1 MSVRYDE
8 HYVRAV
14 VQMGD
19 TSSVFTTQTIFTTNK
34 IKLVDKGTRVNSAL
48 FERLVSHKLIPK
60 LDQCL
65 AVEDGVTPTDLME
78 YARVLLDNDP
88 NLAVLGNDQI
98 LKKRLLRTFA
108 KITLLPPMV
117 IRLTVAQ
124 KQRPEVFDHSIRVAL
139 IALYLSKKTLFMTEK
154 DLVTLA
160 TAAVFHDI
168 GILHVSP
175 ELLIPGRRLK
185 QAERHHLYAH
195 PITGFLILREFS
207 DYHPEI
213 SRAVLEHHE
222 RLDGSGYPRAIKEAE
237 ISTHAQILMLAE
249 VANTVFERNSKT
261 LSLAKLSVV
270 LGLNHKKFNTV
281 LANSLLSILGDI
293 DKEMVANNA
302 ESYPH
307 SLMTSLER
315 HPEEIARI
323 FQDWYESS
331 QLFQQKSSGFQPG
344 NLVKIIDQRIADL
357 EKSLSYAGL
366 QVSNLDSLIESMQDD
381 PEALSELGILI
392 DEVRWQLAEIIY
404 ETHRRIRESS
414 QDVVEEQSV
423 VGEWLERSKEKLQLI
438 D

>member
-1 MSVRYDE
+1 MSVGYDE

-19 TSSVFTTQTIFTTNK
+19 TSPVFTTQTIFTTNK
-34 IKLVDKGTRVNSAL
+34 IKLVEKGARVNSAL

-65 AVEDGVTPTDLME
+65 AVEDGVTTADLQE
-78 YARVLLDNDP
+78 YARNLLDNDP
-88 NLAVLGNDQI
+88 NLAVLGGDQI
-98 LKKRLLRTFA
+98 LKKRLLRIFSE
-108 KITLLPPMV
+108 ITLLPPIV
-117 IRLTVAQ
+117 IKLTVAQ

-139 IALYLSKKTLFMTEK
+139 IALYLAKRSLFMTEK
-154 DLVTLA
+154 NLITLA

-175 ELLIPGRRLK
+175 ELLVPGRRLK
-185 QAERHHLYAH
+185 EAERHHLYAH

-213 SRAVLEHHE
+213 SRAVFEHHE

-249 VANTVFERNSKT
+249 VANTVFERNSQT
-261 LSLAKLSVV
+261 QSLAKLSVV
-270 LGLNHKKFNTV
+270 LRLNQKKFNVV
-281 LANSLLSILGDI
+281 LANSLLSILGDM
-293 DKEMVANNA
+293 DKELAVDNA
-302 ESYPH
+302 EAFPH
-307 SLMTSLER
+307 SSMTSLEP
-315 HPEEIARI
+315 HLEDVAQI
-323 FQDWYESS
+323 FQDWSESS
-331 QLFQQKSSGFQPG
+331 QLFQQQSGGSLSGQ
-344 NLVKIIDQRIADL
+344 LVEIIDQRIADL
-357 EKSLSYAGL
+357 EKSLNYAGI
-366 QVSNLDSLIESMQDD
+366 QVSNRDSLLESMQDD

-392 DEVRWQLAEIIY
+392 GEVRWQLAEIIY
-404 ETHRRIRESS
+404 ETHRRMSDGGWGIL
-414 QDVVEEQSV
+414 EEQSV

>member
-1 MSVRYDE
+1 
-8 HYVRAV
+8 
-14 VQMGD
+14 
-19 TSSVFTTQTIFTTNK
+19 
-34 IKLVDKGTRVNSAL
+34 
-48 FERLVSHKLIPK
+48 
-60 LDQCL
+60 
-65 AVEDGVTPTDLME
+65 
-78 YARVLLDNDP
+78 
-88 NLAVLGNDQI
+88 
-98 LKKRLLRTFA
+98 
-108 KITLLPPMV
+108 
-117 IRLTVAQ
+117 
-124 KQRPEVFDHSIRVAL
+124 
-139 IALYLSKKTLFMTEK
+139 
-154 DLVTLA
+154 
-160 TAAVFHDI
+160 
-168 GILHVSP
+168 
-175 ELLIPGRRLK
+175 
-185 QAERHHLYAH
+185 
-195 PITGFLILREFS
+195 
-207 DYHPEI
+207 
-213 SRAVLEHHE
+213 
-222 RLDGSGYPRAIKEAE
+222 
-237 ISTHAQILMLAE
+237 
-249 VANTVFERNSKT
+249 
-261 LSLAKLSVV
+261 
-270 LGLNHKKFNTV
+270 
-281 LANSLLSILGDI
+281 
-293 DKEMVANNA
+293 MVANNA